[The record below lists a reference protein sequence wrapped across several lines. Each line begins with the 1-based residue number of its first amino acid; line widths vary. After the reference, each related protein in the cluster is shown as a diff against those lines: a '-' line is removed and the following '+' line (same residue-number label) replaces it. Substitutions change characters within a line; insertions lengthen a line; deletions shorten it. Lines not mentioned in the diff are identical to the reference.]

1 MSPDKVAVHIIVSG
15 IVQGVGYRYFVY
27 RKAGEYNL
35 KGYVRNLHNEDVE
48 IEVEGDK
55 GMILDF
61 IKDLKIGPRS
71 AHVTGVNIEWLEHKN
86 NYSDFQIRF

>member
-1 MSPDKVAVHIIVSG
+1 MSPDKVTANIVVSG

-35 KGYVRNLHNEDVE
+35 KGYVRNLYSNDVE

-61 IKDLKIGPRS
+61 VKDLKIGPRS
-71 AHVTGVNIEWLEHKN
+71 SHVTGVNIEWKEYQN
-86 NYSDFQIRF
+86 SYTDFQIKF